1 MAPSFDCC
9 IKANYHTG
17 KPVGHETKFAGL
29 DTYITGS
36 ESADKAILIIPD
48 VFGIT
53 LVNTRLLADKYAES
67 VGARVYVPDFFDG
80 QDLQKQSETTPNFDR
95 SKAVP
100 ELIKNFPPRNY
111 ERFPPVVDEIRKA
124 QPSAKKIG
132 SIGFCWGAGGSV
144 KLGSKEAG
152 SSQVDAVAFAHP
164 SLIESTDF
172 QNLEKP
178 GLFMCCQH
186 DPMFPKDKQEAS
198 KLEWEKLAEKGVF
211 IRQSYYPFVS
221 HGWAIKGDETNPY
234 SAKAM

>member
-1 MAPSFDCC
+1 MF
-9 IKANYHTG
+9 G
-17 KPVGHETKFAGL
+17 KT
-29 DTYITGS
+29 
-36 ESADKAILIIPD
+36 LI
-48 VFGIT
+48 
-53 LVNTRLLADKYAES
+53 NTRLLADKYADS
-67 VGARVYVPDFFDG
+67 IGARVYIPDFFDG
-80 QDLQKQSETTPNFDR
+80 QDLQKQMESNPNFDR

-100 ELIKNFPPRNY
+100 ALLEKFSPRDY
-111 ERFPPVVDEIRKA
+111 QRFPSVVDEIRKV

-132 SIGFCWGAGGSV
+132 SIGFCWGALGSI

-164 SLIESTDF
+164 TKIEPTDF

-186 DPMFPKDKQEAS
+186 DPMFPKEKQEEA

-234 SAKAM
+234 AAKAMAHAALEAISFFSLELA